1 MKRLVVIFSGL
12 FFLIACSDFKQKEQL
27 KAVEQLTSE
36 ATTLSKDF
44 QASFPDTLSTMRQN
58 MMQLQLFLQQH
69 VVLDSVDRMY
79 AKDMDTYKLAR
90 KKIGPINKQY
100 VALKQAFAQENTRL
114 AQLHS
119 DISNGFGK
127 RDRYDAYIATEKK
140 NITLLESRLNELKKE
155 LNALMDTYRLLHP
168 KLNSL
173 AGKYK

>member
-1 MKRLVVIFSGL
+1 
-12 FFLIACSDFKQKEQL
+12 
-27 KAVEQLTSE
+27 
-36 ATTLSKDF
+36 
-44 QASFPDTLSTMRQN
+44 
-58 MMQLQLFLQQH
+58 
-69 VVLDSVDRMY
+69 
-79 AKDMDTYKLAR
+79 
-90 KKIGPINKQY
+90 

-173 AGKYK
+173 AGKFK

>member
-1 MKRLVVIFSGL
+1 MKQILIIVSGL
-12 FFLIACSDFKQKEQL
+12 FLLIACSDFKQKEQL
-27 KAVEQLTSE
+27 KAVDQLKSKTTS
-36 ATTLSKDF
+36 LSKDF

-69 VVLDSVDRMY
+69 VILDSVDRTY
-79 AKDMDTYKLAR
+79 AKDMDAYKLAR

-100 VALKQAFAQENTRL
+100 VALKQAFTKENTRL
-114 AQLHS
+114 SQLHY

-140 NITLLESRLNELKKE
+140 NLTLLESRLNELKKE
-155 LNALMDTYRLLHP
+155 LNSLMDTYRLLHP

>member
-69 VVLDSVDRMY
+69 VVLDSVDRAY

-100 VALKQAFAQENTRL
+100 VALKQAFAQEKTRL
-114 AQLHS
+114 SQLHS

>member
-1 MKRLVVIFSGL
+1 MKRIVFVLIGV
-12 FFLIACSDFKQKEQL
+12 FFLVACSDFKQKEQL
-27 KAVEQLTSE
+27 KSVDQLKSK
-36 ATTLSKDF
+36 TTKLLDDF
-44 QASFPDTLSTMRQN
+44 ETSFPDTLSTLRQN

-69 VVLDSVDRMY
+69 VVLDSVDRTY

-100 VALKQAFAQENTRL
+100 VALKQAFAQESTRL
-114 AQLHS
+114 SQLHS

-127 RDRYDAYIATEKK
+127 RDRYDRYIATETK
-140 NITLLESRLNELKKE
+140 NLTLLESRVIEFKKE

>member
-155 LNALMDTYRLLHP
+155 LNALMDTYRLLQP

>member
-1 MKRLVVIFSGL
+1 MKRLIVIFSSL

-44 QASFPDTLSTMRQN
+44 QASFPDTLSAMRQN

-69 VVLDSVDRMY
+69 VVLDSVDRAY

-114 AQLHS
+114 SQLHS

-155 LNALMDTYRLLHP
+155 INALMDTYRLLQP

>member
-1 MKRLVVIFSGL
+1 MKQIIVIFSGL
-12 FFLIACSDFKQKEQL
+12 FLLIACSDFKQKEQL
-27 KAVEQLTSE
+27 KAVEQLKSE
-36 ATTLSKDF
+36 ATSLSKDF

-69 VVLDSVDRMY
+69 VVLDSVDRTY

-100 VALKQAFAQENTRL
+100 VALKQAFALENTRL
-114 AQLHS
+114 SQLHS

-127 RDRYDAYIATEKK
+127 RDRYNAYIATEKK
-140 NITLLESRLNELKKE
+140 NLTLLESRLNELKKE
-155 LNALMDTYRLLHP
+155 LNSLMDTYRLLHP